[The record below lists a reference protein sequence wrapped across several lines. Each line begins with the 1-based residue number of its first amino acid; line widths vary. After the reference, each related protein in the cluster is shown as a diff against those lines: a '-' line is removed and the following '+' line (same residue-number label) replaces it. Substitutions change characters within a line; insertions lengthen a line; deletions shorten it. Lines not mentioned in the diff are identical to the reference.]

1 MRTGPKI
8 DMVSLTEKDLFVIFV
23 ELDKSAL
30 PMQPK
35 LPLPDI
41 CAKVKA
47 ELKTD
52 SLDDNHVAIIE
63 NSVRKYRTLKRKH
76 HKELGYNYIIE
87 KALDKIQL
95 SNDENEQQEGLVHHQ
110 QRGKKKSMM
119 KSLLTDHGH
128 CLLIWRTKGRMKEQ
142 MK

>member
-8 DMVSLTEKDLFVIFV
+8 DMVSLIEKDLFVIFV

-52 SLDDNHVAIIE
+52 SLDDNQVAIIE
-63 NSVRKYRTLKRKH
+63 NSIRKYRTLKRKH

-87 KALDKIQL
+87 KHWIKSSSLMTKMK
-95 SNDENEQQEGLVHHQ
+95 NKKVHHQ
-110 QRGKKKSMM
+110 QIGKKS
-119 KSLLTDHGH
+119 
-128 CLLIWRTKGRMKEQ
+128 Q
-142 MK
+142 

>member
-1 MRTGPKI
+1 
-8 DMVSLTEKDLFVIFV
+8 MVSLTEKDLFVIFV

-41 CAKVKA
+41 SAKVKA

-52 SLDDNHVAIIE
+52 SLDDNQVAIIE
-63 NSVRKYRTLKRKH
+63 NSIRKYRTLKRKH

-95 SNDENEQQEGLVHHQ
+95 SNDENEEQEGPSSAKRQ
-110 QRGKKKSMM
+110 KESMM

-128 CLLIWRTKGRMKEQ
+128 CLLIWRAKGRKKEQ